1 MNQTNAIQSG
11 AIRAGQRV
19 IETEIQGLTALKDA
33 IGNDFAAIVAKIVT
47 LKGRL
52 ICAGVGKSGHVARK
66 IAATLASTG
75 TPAMFIHP
83 TEASHGDMGMIGPD
97 DGVLALSKSGE
108 VSEMGDLIAF
118 TKRFSIPL
126 IAMTANAESALG
138 RAGDYLMLLPP
149 AQEACGETR
158 APTTSTTMQIAYGDA
173 LAVALLEQR
182 GFTAQDFR
190 VYHPGGKLGAM
201 LKSVGDL
208 MHKGDDLPL
217 VDLNTPMME
226 ALLMMTAKRFG
237 ATGVVDSQ
245 GKLTGIITDGDIRRR
260 AGGDFS
266 GLKAADLM
274 TSTPMTISPDALA
287 GAALAAL
294 NDKGR
299 TVIFAIDSA
308 QRPVGILHV
317 HDLLRAGVV

>member
-1 MNQTNAIQSG
+1 MTPEQAIQV
-11 AIRAGQRV
+11 GQRV
-19 IETEIQGLTALKDA
+19 IDTEIDGLSALKA
-33 IGNDFAAIVAKIVT
+33 SIGHDFSDIVAALAK

-108 VSEMGDLIAF
+108 VSEMSDLIAY

-126 IAMTANAESALG
+126 IAMTAKADSALG
-138 RAGDYLMLLPP
+138 RAGNYLMLLPD
-149 AQEACGETR
+149 AAEACGETR

-217 VDLNTPMME
+217 VTLETPMME
-226 ALLMMTAKRFG
+226 ALLIMTAKRFG
-237 ATGVVDSQ
+237 ATGVTDAT
-245 GKLTGIITDGDIRRR
+245 GKLVGIITDGDVRRR
-260 AGGDFS
+260 AGGGFDA
-266 GLKAADLM
+266 LKAKDVM
-274 TSTPMTISPDALA
+274 TVSPMTIDPEALA

-294 NDKGR
+294 NEKGR
-299 TVIFAIDSA
+299 TVIFAVSIDGA
-308 QRPVGILHV
+308 PVGILHV
-317 HDLLRAGVV
+317 HDLLRAGVI

>member
-1 MNQTNAIQSG
+1 MSQTPAIE
-11 AIRAGQRV
+11 AAHRV
-19 IETEIQGLTALKDA
+19 LETEISGLAALKA
-33 IGNDFAAIVAKIVT
+33 SIGPEFARCVERIGA

-52 ICAGVGKSGHVARK
+52 VCAGVGKSGHVARK
-66 IAATLASTG
+66 IAATMASTG

-108 VSEMGDLIAF
+108 VSELSDLIAY
-118 TKRFSIPL
+118 TKRFAIPL
-126 IAMTANAESALG
+126 FAMTANKASVLG
-138 RAGDYLMLLPP
+138 KAGDYLLLLPE
-149 AQEACGETR
+149 AEEACGETR

-208 MHKGDDLPL
+208 MHTDADLPL
-217 VDLNTPMME
+217 VAASTPMME
-226 ALLMMTAKRFG
+226 AVLTMTAKRFG
-237 ATGVVDSQ
+237 ATGVVDKQ
-245 GKLTGIITDGDIRRR
+245 GALIGIITDGDIRRR
-260 AGGDFS
+260 AGTNFAEFTAGDV
-266 GLKAADLM
+266 M
-274 TSTPMTISPDALA
+274 TPAPMTIAPDALA

-294 NDKGR
+294 NEKGR
-299 TVIFAIDSA
+299 TVIFAVDHD

>member
-1 MNQTNAIQSG
+1 MSASQAIDV
-11 AIRAGQRV
+11 GQRV
-19 IETEIQGLTALKDA
+19 IDTEIAGLTALRSS
-33 IGNDFAAIVAKIVT
+33 IGHDFTAIVARIGA

-97 DGVLALSKSGE
+97 DGVLALSKSGDG
-108 VSEMGDLIAF
+108 SEMSDLIAYC
-118 TKRFSIPL
+118 KRFSIPL
-126 IAMTANAESALG
+126 IAMTANAASALG
-138 RAGDYLMLLPP
+138 RAADYLLLLPA

-158 APTTSTTMQIAYGDA
+158 APTTSTTMQIALGDA

-190 VYHPGGKLGAM
+190 IYHPGGKLGAM

-217 VDLNTPMME
+217 IGRQTPMME
-226 ALLMMTAKRFG
+226 ALLVMTSKRFG
-237 ATGVVDSQ
+237 ATGVIDDA
-245 GKLTGIITDGDIRRR
+245 GKLVGIITDGDIRRR
-260 AGGDFS
+260 AGGDFL
-266 GLKAADLM
+266 GLSASDVM
-274 TSTPMTISPDALA
+274 TPEPMTISPDALA

-299 TVIFAIDSA
+299 TVIFAVDSDH
-308 QRPVGILHV
+308 RPLGILHI
-317 HDLLRAGVV
+317 HDLLKAGIV

>member
-1 MNQTNAIQSG
+1 MNQNNAI
-11 AIRAGQRV
+11 AAGQRV
-19 IETEIQGLTALKDA
+19 IDTEIQGLVALKASISD
-33 IGNDFAAIVAKIVT
+33 DFATIVT
-47 LKGRL
+47 KIAGLKGRL

-83 TEASHGDMGMIGPD
+83 TEASHGDMGMIGSD

-108 VSEMGDLIAF
+108 VSEMGDLIAY

-126 IAMTANAESALG
+126 IAMTANADSALG
-138 RAGDYLMLLPP
+138 RAGNFLMLLPE
-149 AQEACGETR
+149 AVEACGETR

-208 MHKGDDLPL
+208 MHKGEDLPL
-217 VDLNTPMME
+217 VKLDTPMME
-226 ALLMMTAKRFG
+226 ALLTMTAKRFG
-237 ATGVVDSQ
+237 ATGVLDGE
-245 GKLTGIITDGDIRRR
+245 GKLAGIITDGDIRRR
-260 AGGDFS
+260 VGGNFAS
-266 GLKAADLM
+266 LKASDMM
-274 TSTPMTISPDALA
+274 TSSPMTIDPDSLA

-294 NDKGR
+294 NEKGR
-299 TVIFAIDSA
+299 TVIFAVDA
-308 QRPVGILHV
+308 GQRPVGILHV

>member
-1 MNQTNAIQSG
+1 MNQQEIIMA
-11 AIRAGQRV
+11 AQRV
-19 IETEIQGLTALKDA
+19 LETEIAGMNALKA
-33 IGNDFAAIVAKIVT
+33 SIGPEFSQIVIKVAA

-52 ICAGVGKSGHVARK
+52 VCAGVGKSGHVARK

-97 DGVLALSKSGE
+97 DAILALSKSGE
-108 VSEMGDLIAF
+108 VSEMSDLIAYA
-118 TKRFSIPL
+118 KRFSIPL
-126 IAMTANAESALG
+126 IAMTANADSLLG
-138 RAGDYLMLLPP
+138 RAGDHLMLLPL
-149 AQEACGETR
+149 AEEACGETR

-201 LKSVGDL
+201 LKSVSDL
-208 MHKGDDLPL
+208 MHHGDDLPL
-217 VDLNTPMME
+217 VAAATPMMD
-226 ALLMMTAKRFG
+226 ALLTMTEKRFG
-237 ATGVVDSQ
+237 ATGVIDEAGLLV
-245 GKLTGIITDGDIRRR
+245 GIITDGDIRRR
-260 AGGDFS
+260 AGGDFGS
-266 GLKAADLM
+266 LKASDVM
-274 TSTPMTISPDALA
+274 TTNPMTINPEALA

-299 TVIFAIDSA
+299 TVIFAVDASGK
-308 QRPVGILHV
+308 PVGILHV

>member
-1 MNQTNAIQSG
+1 MSDENAIQ
-11 AIRAGQRV
+11 AGKRV
-19 IETEIQGLTALKDA
+19 IETEIAGLIALQA
-33 IGNDFAAIVAKIVT
+33 SIGSDFAAIVARIGS

-66 IAATLASTG
+66 IAATMASTG

-108 VSEMGDLIAF
+108 VSEMSDLIAY

-126 IAMTANAESALG
+126 VAMTANANSALG
-138 RAGDYLMLLPP
+138 KAGDYLMLLPE
-149 AQEACGETR
+149 AAEACGETR

-208 MHKGDDLPL
+208 MHQADDLPL
-217 VDLNTPMME
+217 IGLGTPMME
-226 ALLMMTAKRFG
+226 ALLTMTSKRFG
-237 ATGVVDSQ
+237 ATGVIDGE
-245 GKLTGIITDGDIRRR
+245 GKLVGIITDGDVRRR
-260 AGGDFS
+260 AGTDFGALVAGDV
-266 GLKAADLM
+266 M
-274 TSTPMTISPDALA
+274 TPSPMTIHPDALA
-287 GAALAAL
+287 GAALAVL
-294 NDKGR
+294 NEKGR
-299 TVIFAIDSA
+299 TVIFAVDETNT
-308 QRPVGILHV
+308 PVGILHV

>member
-1 MNQTNAIQSG
+1 MSQNKI
-11 AIRAGQRV
+11 IEAGQRV
-19 IETEIQGLTALKDA
+19 IDTEIAGLVALKA
-33 IGNDFAAIVAKIVT
+33 SIGPDFAAIVAKIVA

-66 IAATLASTG
+66 IAATMASTG

-108 VSEMGDLIAF
+108 VSEMGDLIAY

-126 IAMTANAESALG
+126 FAMTANGDSALG
-138 RAGDYLMLLPP
+138 RAGDYLLLLP
-149 AQEACGETR
+149 AAAEACGETR

-173 LAVALLEQR
+173 LAVALLEHR

-208 MHKGDDLPL
+208 MHKGADVPL
-217 VDLNTPMME
+217 VGLETPMME
-226 ALLMMTAKRFG
+226 ALLIMTAKRFG
-237 ATGVVDSQ
+237 ATGVVDGG
-245 GKLTGIITDGDIRRR
+245 GKLVGIITDGDIRRR
-260 AGGDFS
+260 AGGDFVS
-266 GLKAADLM
+266 LKARDMM
-274 TSTPMTISPDALA
+274 TASPMSIDPDSLA

-299 TVIFAIDSA
+299 TVIFAVDGD
-308 QRPVGILHV
+308 QKPVGILHV

>member
-1 MNQTNAIQSG
+1 MMRENPAIS
-11 AIRAGQRV
+11 AAQRV
-19 IETEIQGLTALKDA
+19 LETEIAGLTALKA
-33 IGNDFAAIVAKIVT
+33 SIGPDFAAIVARIGA

-66 IAATLASTG
+66 IAATMASTG

-108 VSEMGDLIAF
+108 VSEMSDLIAY

-126 IAMTANAESALG
+126 IAMTANAQSVLG
-138 RAGDYLMLLPP
+138 KAGDYLMLLPD
-149 AQEACGETR
+149 AAEACGETR

-208 MHKGDDLPL
+208 MHSGDDLPL
-217 VDLNTPMME
+217 VTITTPMME
-226 ALLMMTAKRFG
+226 ALLTMTAKRFG
-237 ATGVVDSQ
+237 ATGVVDAA
-245 GKLTGIITDGDIRRR
+245 GTLVGIITDGDIRRR
-260 AGGDFS
+260 AGGDFTALTA
-266 GLKAADLM
+266 GDVM
-274 TSTPMTISPDALA
+274 TTAPMTIETQALA

-299 TVIFAIDSA
+299 TVIFAVDKGHK
-308 QRPVGILHV
+308 PVGILHV
-317 HDLLRAGVV
+317 HDLLRAGVI

>member
-1 MNQTNAIQSG
+1 MTVESAIE
-11 AIRAGQRV
+11 AGRRV
-19 IETEIQGLTALKDA
+19 IETEIAGLNALQNA
-33 IGNDFAAIVAKIVT
+33 IGADFGAVVARIGA

-83 TEASHGDMGMIGPD
+83 TEASHGDMGMIGPE

-108 VSEMGDLIAF
+108 VSEMSDLIAY
-118 TKRFSIPL
+118 TRRFAIPL
-126 IAMTANAESALG
+126 FAMTANANSALG
-138 RAGDYLMLLPP
+138 RSGDHLLLLPE

-208 MHKGDDLPL
+208 MHKDSDIPL
-217 VDLNTPMME
+217 VSATTPMMD
-226 ALLMMTAKRFG
+226 ALLTMTAKRFG
-237 ATGVVDSQ
+237 ATGVVDPS
-245 GKLTGIITDGDIRRR
+245 GALIGIITDGDIRRR
-260 AGGDFS
+260 AGTDFA
-266 GLKAADLM
+266 GLTAGNLM
-274 TSTPMTISPDALA
+274 TPKPMTISPEALA
-287 GAALAAL
+287 GKALAAL
-294 NDKGR
+294 NETGR
-299 TVIFAIDSA
+299 SVIFATTPENE
-308 QRPVGILHV
+308 PVGILHL

>member
-1 MNQTNAIQSG
+1 MSDENAIQ
-11 AIRAGQRV
+11 AGRRV
-19 IETEIQGLTALKDA
+19 IETEIAGLIALEA
-33 IGNDFAAIVAKIVT
+33 SIGSDFAAIVALIGA

-66 IAATLASTG
+66 IAATMASTG

-108 VSEMGDLIAF
+108 VSEMSDLIAY

-126 IAMTANAESALG
+126 FAMTANANSALG
-138 RAGDYLMLLPP
+138 KAGDYLMLLPE
-149 AQEACGETR
+149 AAEACGETR

-201 LKSVGDL
+201 LKSVADL
-208 MHKGDDLPL
+208 MHKGGDLPL
-217 VDLNTPMME
+217 VGLDTPMME
-226 ALLMMTAKRFG
+226 ALLTMTSKRFG
-237 ATGVVDSQ
+237 ATGVIDNDA
-245 GKLTGIITDGDIRRR
+245 KLVGIITDGDVRRR
-260 AGGDFS
+260 AGTDFGALVAGDV
-266 GLKAADLM
+266 M
-274 TSTPMTISPDALA
+274 TPSPMTIHPDALA
-287 GAALAAL
+287 GAALAVL
-294 NDKGR
+294 NEKGR
-299 TVIFAIDSA
+299 TVIFAVDETGA
-308 QRPVGILHV
+308 PVGILHV

>member
-1 MNQTNAIQSG
+1 MTQNNAIL
-11 AIRAGQRV
+11 AGQRV
-19 IETEIQGLTALKDA
+19 IETEIAGLEALKGS
-33 IGNDFAAIVAKIVT
+33 IGEDFAAIVTAIVA

-52 ICAGVGKSGHVARK
+52 VCAGVGKSGHVARK

-108 VSEMGDLIAF
+108 VSEMGDLIAY

-126 IAMTANAESALG
+126 IAMTANPVSALG
-138 RAGDYLMLLPP
+138 RAGDHLMLLPQ
-149 AQEACGETR
+149 AAEACGETR

-190 VYHPGGKLGAM
+190 VYHPGGKLGAL
-201 LKSVGDL
+201 LKSVADL
-208 MHKGDDLPL
+208 MHADADLPL
-217 VDLNTPMME
+217 VGLKTPMME
-226 ALLMMTAKRFG
+226 ALLIMTAKRFG
-237 ATGVVDSQ
+237 ATGVIDDGGHLV
-245 GKLTGIITDGDIRRR
+245 GIITDGDIRRR
-260 AGGDFS
+260 AGGDFT
-266 GLKAADLM
+266 GLKAGDVM
-274 TSTPMTISPDALA
+274 TSSPMTIHPDALA

-294 NDKGR
+294 NEKGR
-299 TVIFAIDSA
+299 TVIFAVDA
-308 QRPVGILHV
+308 DNKPVGILHV